1 MKQPKKEIY
10 AGRLHGRDE
19 MIVFDDRT
27 FRVHKDISFT
37 PEHGNG
43 SFRSHHVLSRDSV
56 LYRGNEGLIG
66 FVFERHVIDCRE
78 QTTVATFTFWAP
90 RLFCSYGI
98 SQIPPGAFVSGD
110 LRLWWSIQSAA
121 AWGTARLFQSVW
133 FSSSRHFRYSEALD
147 PQEHRCMEDSNR
159 FMSTPIFKMIRIVV
173 ILSQMPGTVMMRS
186 ICRL

>member
-1 MKQPKKEIY
+1 MKQPKKETY

-66 FVFERHVIDCRE
+66 FAFERHVIDCRE

-110 LRLWWSIQSAA
+110 LRL
-121 AWGTARLFQSVW
+121 
-133 FSSSRHFRYSEALD
+133 
-147 PQEHRCMEDSNR
+147 
-159 FMSTPIFKMIRIVV
+159 
-173 ILSQMPGTVMMRS
+173 
-186 ICRL
+186 